1 MPAPVPLRPA
11 HDERNAL
18 HVWLLGHPLGH
29 SISPPMQNA
38 GFRAL
43 GIAATYSLNDVLPED
58 LAGAVAA
65 LRQPDFYGANVTMP
79 HKEAARALVDEVSRL
94 AERVGSVNTIVNR
107 DGVLYGDNTDVEG
120 FLWPLRTGGAA
131 LDRWRVTVLGAGGA
145 ARAVAI
151 ALLEAGVPGITLV
164 NRTPARAVALAASL
178 NDPRVDTLP
187 LSDRWVGGALAH
199 ADLLVNATGVGWH
212 SDVPPLAPELL
223 DRLPA
228 HALVY
233 DLTYRHTA
241 LLRQAEAR
249 GLATLDGLPMLVEQ
263 GALALELW
271 TGREAPRPVMFAAAR
286 AARAQNE

>member
-1 MPAPVPLRPA
+1 MPAPVPLRPVR
-11 HDERNAL
+11 DEKKAL
-18 HVWLLGHPLGH
+18 RVWLLGHPLGH

-58 LAGAVAA
+58 LADAVAA

-271 TGREAPRPVMFAAAR
+271 TGREAPRRVMFAAAR